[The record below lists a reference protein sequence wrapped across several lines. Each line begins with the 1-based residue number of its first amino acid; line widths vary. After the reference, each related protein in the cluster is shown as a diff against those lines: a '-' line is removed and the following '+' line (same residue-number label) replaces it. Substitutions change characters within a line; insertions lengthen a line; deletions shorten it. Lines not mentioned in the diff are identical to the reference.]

1 MNEQINNEAKEKL
14 YDLFALIV
22 LNTIEEKHKEK
33 EKGKN

>member
-1 MNEQINNEAKEKL
+1 MNKDINKEAKKKL

-22 LNTIEEKHKEK
+22 LNTIEEKHKHK